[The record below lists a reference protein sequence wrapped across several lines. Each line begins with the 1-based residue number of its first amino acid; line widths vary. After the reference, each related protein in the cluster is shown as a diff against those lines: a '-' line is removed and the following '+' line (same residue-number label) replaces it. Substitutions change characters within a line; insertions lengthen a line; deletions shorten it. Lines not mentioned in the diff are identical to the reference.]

1 MNGIKTRSSQI
12 LIVLILLMIVLFIR
26 LAVLTIIQ
34 NDYWIKASNNL
45 STKNIVTPAPRGEIR
60 DRYGRLVAGN
70 LASFDVQ
77 MSTNGIDTKEV
88 NRIILKTIKI
98 LERNGDGCIDNL
110 PIIINNGK
118 FEFTYDNEIQD
129 WLASEDMPA
138 NYTAKQA
145 FSELRERFE
154 IPSKT
159 SDFDAQKILQEKYSV
174 YPPISVKSM
183 KYTKELE
190 KQSFLGKYHLDRN
203 TIKKDLD
210 ARQAFDKLCENFKIS
225 REYGDETARK
235 ILIVRNETSVGFLNY
250 IPATIASGISN
261 ESIITLKENSNML
274 AGVHV
279 VSESKRFYPYG
290 EVGAHAIGYLGQI
303 SENQK
308 EEYINKKKYNPNQ
321 LIGKDGIEREYE
333 DILKGKDGVKK
344 LQVNAKGQ
352 MVRVLEE
359 TKPKKGSD
367 VYLTVDM
374 ELEKTMVESLNDTL
388 RTVRAGSNFQSKYG
402 SYKMKQA
409 PGANVAAAV
418 AIDPK
423 TGEIMGIAS
432 TPSFNPNLFSKGI
445 SADIWKS
452 LQPENE
458 RDSLAPRPLFNVATK
473 TAVQPGSTFKPV
485 TATAALESGLS
496 PNRKIYA
503 DGAVEIG
510 NRTFG
515 CWLWNTKHG
524 KHGYINLPQ
533 AIEMSCNYFFYDLVA
548 NKDFYHNSYLGLDKS
563 MGVKKVTEYAKQYG
577 LGEPTGIEIP
587 EVVTSVPTEESKKE
601 SIKNLLKNYL
611 YSKGEIYFGK
621 KVFGDS
627 KAMDDKINQILGWTE
642 ENPSFK
648 VIKDSLKNLGVKEK
662 YLGELSRYIKYDCF
676 SQAKWTVGDS
686 LNIAIGQGDNSF
698 TPVQMANYVATI
710 ANRGDRYKV
719 RLVKDVQGSRANE
732 PELVGKVDVKNS
744 NTYDAVIKGM
754 IGVGKGSKGSLKGVF
769 GSFPMDVICKTG
781 TAQRAG
787 KIPVK
792 DEVEYIRKNLGRIAP
807 GISWSAVEEKMN
819 SLMKEKPKIFRT
831 QNTAI
836 RQALITL
843 SNGKITSERID
854 AYKGTYEP
862 FAWVIAAAPAKDPKI
877 AVAVL
882 VFQGGTAGNA
892 GPCAREI
899 IGRYFE
905 LQNTYAY
912 KDYIV
917 TNRATN

>member
-1 MNGIKTRSSQI
+1 
-12 LIVLILLMIVLFIR
+12 
-26 LAVLTIIQ
+26 
-34 NDYWIKASNNL
+34 
-45 STKNIVTPAPRGEIR
+45 
-60 DRYGRLVAGN
+60 
-70 LASFDVQ
+70 
-77 MSTNGIDTKEV
+77 
-88 NRIILKTIKI
+88 
-98 LERNGDGCIDNL
+98 
-110 PIIINNGK
+110 
-118 FEFTYDNEIQD
+118 
-129 WLASEDMPA
+129 
-138 NYTAKQA
+138 
-145 FSELRERFE
+145 
-154 IPSKT
+154 
-159 SDFDAQKILQEKYSV
+159 
-174 YPPISVKSM
+174 
-183 KYTKELE
+183 
-190 KQSFLGKYHLDRN
+190 
-203 TIKKDLD
+203 
-210 ARQAFDKLCENFKIS
+210 
-225 REYGDETARK
+225 
-235 ILIVRNETSVGFLNY
+235 
-250 IPATIASGISN
+250 
-261 ESIITLKENSNML
+261 
-274 AGVHV
+274 
-279 VSESKRFYPYG
+279 
-290 EVGAHAIGYLGQI
+290 
-303 SENQK
+303 
-308 EEYINKKKYNPNQ
+308 
-321 LIGKDGIEREYE
+321 
-333 DILKGKDGVKK
+333 
-344 LQVNAKGQ
+344 
-352 MVRVLEE
+352 
-359 TKPKKGSD
+359 
-367 VYLTVDM
+367 
-374 ELEKTMVESLNDTL
+374 
-388 RTVRAGSNFQSKYG
+388 
-402 SYKMKQA
+402 
-409 PGANVAAAV
+409 
-418 AIDPK
+418 
-423 TGEIMGIAS
+423 
-432 TPSFNPNLFSKGI
+432 
-445 SADIWKS
+445 
-452 LQPENE
+452 
-458 RDSLAPRPLFNVATK
+458 
-473 TAVQPGSTFKPV
+473 
-485 TATAALESGLS
+485 
-496 PNRKIYA
+496 
-503 DGAVEIG
+503 
-510 NRTFG
+510 
-515 CWLWNTKHG
+515 
-524 KHGYINLPQ
+524 
-533 AIEMSCNYFFYDLVA
+533 
-548 NKDFYHNSYLGLDKS
+548 
-563 MGVKKVTEYAKQYG
+563 
-577 LGEPTGIEIP
+577 
-587 EVVTSVPTEESKKE
+587 
-601 SIKNLLKNYL
+601 
-611 YSKGEIYFGK
+611 
-621 KVFGDS
+621 
-627 KAMDDKINQILGWTE
+627 MDDKINQILGWTE

-648 VIKDSLKNLGVKEK
+648 VIKDRLKNLGVKEK